1 MEQSPRSPK
10 LGNLTC
16 VLQKTHLQ
24 ALFTYACLGNAT
36 LNFVRVHNTVLH
48 PCNTVKTHPIEGRH
62 FIFLFIIFSQ
72 HVVDQNSPCSPPPAN
87 GQRRGCLWDAYA
99 ARLANGEWRC
109 MGRHHLAHRGSSR
122 FGDGDAAAWRAVT
135 GRRNRGAHSY
145 VFLSLPFLCA
155 DGFAVVRWGC
165 MSGPWG
171 KGGQGVYRPDASL
184 AAVCRHPT
192 PSPLSCST
200 TPASPTS

>member
-1 MEQSPRSPK
+1 MQENSS
-10 LGNLTC
+10 
-16 VLQKTHLQ
+16 
-24 ALFTYACLGNAT
+24 
-36 LNFVRVHNTVLH
+36 
-48 PCNTVKTHPIEGRH
+48 TVKTHLIEGRH
-62 FIFLFIIFSQ
+62 FVFLFFYFLFFLTACTA
-72 HVVDQNSPCSPPPAN
+72 VVDQNSPCSPPPAN

-135 GRRNRGAHSY
+135 GRRNFGAHSY